1 MGNSP
6 VDRDKNHMYRMWGT
20 TNLITDYWSMPN
32 NYMHEY
38 WSKPHKTED
47 PEERVIQEVY
57 GDPAAINKVKK
68 TTDQWQFH
76 GNQEH
81 LET

>member
-6 VDRDKNHMYRMWGT
+6 VDRDSEYMYKMWGT
-20 TNLITDYWSMPN
+20 TNLITDYWSKPN
-32 NYMHEY
+32 K
-38 WSKPHKTED
+38 SQD

-57 GDPAAINKVKK
+57 GDSAPINKVKK
-68 TTDQWQFH
+68 TIDQWQFH
-76 GNQEH
+76 GSQEH

>member
-1 MGNSP
+1 MSAEHI
-6 VDRDKNHMYRMWGT
+6 KEMWG
-20 TNLITDYWSMPN
+20 SPN
-32 NYMHEY
+32 IMSDY

-47 PEERVIQEVY
+47 PEERLIQEVY
-57 GDPAAINKVKK
+57 GDPATINKVKK
-68 TTDQWQFH
+68 PTDQWQFR

>member
-1 MGNSP
+1 MGLSP
-6 VDRDKNHMYRMWGT
+6 VDRNMDYMKETWGT
-20 TNLITDYWSMPN
+20 SNLITDYWSTPR
-32 NYMHEY
+32 
-38 WSKPHKTED
+38 KTED

-57 GDPAAINKVKK
+57 GDPAPINKVKK

-76 GNQEH
+76 GSQEH

>member
-1 MGNSP
+1 MGLSP
-6 VDRDKNHMYRMWGT
+6 VDRNMDYMKETWGT
-20 TNLITDYWSMPN
+20 SNLITDYWSMP
-32 NYMHEY
+32 
-38 WSKPHKTED
+38 KKTED

-57 GDPAAINKVKK
+57 GDPAPINKVKK

>member
-1 MGNSP
+1 
-6 VDRDKNHMYRMWGT
+6 
-20 TNLITDYWSMPN
+20 MPN

>member
-1 MGNSP
+1 MGLSP
-6 VDRDKNHMYRMWGT
+6 VDRNMDYMKETWGT
-20 TNLITDYWSMPN
+20 SNLITDYWSMPR
-32 NYMHEY
+32 
-38 WSKPHKTED
+38 KTED

-57 GDPAAINKVKK
+57 GDPAPINKVKK

-76 GNQEH
+76 GSQEH

>member
-1 MGNSP
+1 MGLSP
-6 VDRDKNHMYRMWGT
+6 VDRNKDYMKETWGT
-20 TNLITDYWSMPN
+20 SNLITDYWSMPR
-32 NYMHEY
+32 
-38 WSKPHKTED
+38 KTED

-57 GDPAAINKVKK
+57 GDPAPINKVKK

-76 GNQEH
+76 GSQEH

>member
-1 MGNSP
+1 MGLSP
-6 VDRDKNHMYRMWGT
+6 VDRNMDYMKETWGT
-20 TNLITDYWSMPN
+20 SNLITDYWSMP
-32 NYMHEY
+32 
-38 WSKPHKTED
+38 KKTED

-57 GDPAAINKVKK
+57 GDPAPINKVKK

-76 GNQEH
+76 GSQEH

>member
-1 MGNSP
+1 M
-6 VDRDKNHMYRMWGT
+6 NHPMRTKMSAEDMKELWGA
-20 TNLITDYWSMPN
+20 PN
-32 NYMHEY
+32 IMSDY

>member
-1 MGNSP
+1 
-6 VDRDKNHMYRMWGT
+6 
-20 TNLITDYWSMPN
+20 MPN

-57 GDPAAINKVKK
+57 GDPATINKVKK

>member
-1 MGNSP
+1 MGLSP
-6 VDRDKNHMYRMWGT
+6 VDRNKDYMKEMWGT
-20 TNLITDYWSMPN
+20 SSLITDYWSEP
-32 NYMHEY
+32 
-38 WSKPHKTED
+38 KKTTD

-57 GDPAAINKVKK
+57 GDPAPINKVKK

-76 GNQEH
+76 GSQEH

>member
-1 MGNSP
+1 MGLSP
-6 VDRDKNHMYRMWGT
+6 VDRNMDYMKETWGT
-20 TNLITDYWSMPN
+20 SKLITDYWSMPR
-32 NYMHEY
+32 
-38 WSKPHKTED
+38 KTED

-57 GDPAAINKVKK
+57 GDPAPINKVKK

-76 GNQEH
+76 GSQEH